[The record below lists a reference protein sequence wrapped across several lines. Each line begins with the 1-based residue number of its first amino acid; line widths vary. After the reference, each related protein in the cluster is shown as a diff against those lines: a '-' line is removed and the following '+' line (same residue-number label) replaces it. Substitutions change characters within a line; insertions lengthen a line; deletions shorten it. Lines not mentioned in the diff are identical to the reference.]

1 MRSLGTH
8 STGGKYEL
16 AGAGSIRGLP
26 RASERSERVE
36 WWRRRE
42 SNPRP
47 KARRRGTLHACPL
60 LNSHARREEAAKNRR
75 TPASEHLMGTRRG
88 ATCPPACLMAF
99 GPQPPGQVKANV
111 TA

>member
-1 MRSLGTH
+1 MFFVLTGRS
-8 STGGKYEL
+8 SRPAL
-16 AGAGSIRGLP
+16 AEATAGNLRL
-26 RASERSERVE
+26 ERREG

-75 TPASEHLMGTRRG
+75 TPGPVHLTVARRAATR
-88 ATCPPACLMAF
+88 PPACLMAF
-99 GPQPPGQVKANV
+99 DPQPPGEAKANV